1 MNEKRFK
8 GKVIYNPKGKAA
20 EYAQWACNFYV
31 GCSNGCEYCYL
42 KKGILKSTMGM
53 DVPRLKSGF
62 KDEAE
67 ALECFKKELLQN
79 ADGIRKHGLFFSFTT
94 DPLLEET
101 SELTWQAAYFA
112 MDNDVP
118 VQILTKCVGRWV
130 DQLCEEVHPSWR
142 KYLAIG
148 FTLTGYD
155 EMEGNASSSE
165 SRIDAMRKLHK
176 AGYKTFASLEPVVN
190 FLTVSSIIDV
200 TIGWCDLYKIGLM
213 SGKKYDDLDRDRA
226 ESLLKDIKGYY
237 KERFYL
243 KDSMVKYL
251 NLNRSE
257 LPPHFVDRDYNLFQK

>member
-42 KKGILKSTMGM
+42 KKGILNSTMGM

-79 ADGIRKHGLFFSFTT
+79 ADEIRKHGLFFSFTT

-101 SELTWQAAYFA
+101 SDLTWQAAYFA

-155 EMEGNASSSE
+155 EMEGNSSSTKQ
-165 SRIDAMRKLHK
+165 RMNAMRKLHK
-176 AGYKTFASLEPVVN
+176 AGYKTFASMEPVVD
-190 FLTVSSIIDV
+190 FLMTLSLINLSI
-200 TIGWCDLYKIGLM
+200 GSCNLYKIGLM
-213 SGKKYDDLDRDRA
+213 SGKEYNAKDRTKA
-226 ESLLKDIKGYY
+226 EFLIAIIKRFD

-251 NLNRSE
+251 NLNRIE
-257 LPPHFVDRDYNLFQK
+257 LPHHFVDRDYNLFQK

>member
-31 GCSNGCEYCYL
+31 GCSNECEYCYL

-79 ADGIRKHGLFFSFTT
+79 ADEIRKHGLFFSFTT

-101 SELTWQAAYFA
+101 SDLTWKAAHFA
-112 MDNDVP
+112 MDHDVP

-142 KYLAIG
+142 KFLAIG

-155 EMEGNASSSE
+155 EMEGNASSTKQ
-165 SRIDAMRKLHK
+165 RMNAMRKLHK
-176 AGYKTFASLEPVVN
+176 AGYKTFASMEPVIG
-190 FLTVSSIIDV
+190 FLATLSLINLSI
-200 TIGWCDLYKIGLM
+200 GSCNLYKIGLM
-213 SGKKYDDLDRDRA
+213 SGKEYNVHDRIRA
-226 ESLLKDIKGYY
+226 EFLIATIKRFN